1 MKLNLYLFILAVI
14 STVSV
19 YATKPNIDLSI
30 LDLDIT
36 DKINE
41 SKCKV
46 NKLISC
52 QVQYN
57 QCFLKNVL
65 NIKKCIEEFKSCIV
79 KKCKSEDLNSFEPN
93 KDNVKIL
100 GRAIYQ
106 NGYLWFGMTDSGVEY
121 TFNGKTTTISVT
133 ADTAS
138 FSEDNPAYIA
148 IYADGEVY
156 EKTLIKEKDTDFTV
170 NFDKKGKH
178 TVTFI
183 KLSESE
189 RGSLRINEIKADVKK
204 IIPTPEKKKK
214 IEFLG
219 DSITCAYGIDG
230 TGSDTFSTTIQ
241 DGSKSYAYLTA
252 KKFDADYSIV
262 AHSGI
267 CIFKNVPFNGDDT
280 PFVLP
285 PLYDKLGLT
294 MGPNIYDDGVFFL
307 QETTWDFKQYEP
319 DLIVINLGTNDDYY
333 FLFIDESL
341 IDSEKSA
348 FIQSYEDFITYLR
361 NIYPNAE
368 ILCTLGMMGQALY
381 PEIEQA
387 VNNYTTKTGDSHV
400 HSFKFSVQD
409 AEKNGLGADG
419 HPNAKS
425 HLIATQELV
434 DEIEKLYGWKSDPNV
449 KIDE

>member
-1 MKLNLYLFILAVI
+1 MKLNLYLFILAVY

-19 YATKPNIDLSI
+19 FAAKSITDLSGF
-30 LDLDIT
+30 DSDIIN
-36 DKINE
+36 KIKE
-41 SKCKV
+41 GKCKV
-46 NKLISC
+46 NQLFKC

-57 QCFLKNVL
+57 HCFLENVL
-65 NIKKCIEEFKSCIV
+65 NIKNCIEDFKDCIV
-79 KKCKSEDLNSFEPN
+79 KKCQSEDLNSFEPN
-93 KDNVKIL
+93 KENVKIL

-106 NGYLWFGMTDSGVEY
+106 NDYLWFGLTDSGIEY
-121 TFNGKTTTISVT
+121 TFNGKTTSINVT

-138 FSEDNPAYIA
+138 FSEDNPAYVA
-148 IYADGEVY
+148 IYADGDVY
-156 EKTLIKEKDTDFTV
+156 QKTLIKQKDTDFTV
-170 NFDKKGKH
+170 NFNEKGKH

-189 RGSLRINEIKADVKK
+189 RGSLRINEIKADAKK
-204 IIPTPEKKKK
+204 IKPTPEKKKK

-230 TGSDTFSTTIQ
+230 TGTDSYSTTIQ

-252 KKFDADYSIV
+252 KNFDADYSIV

-307 QETTWDFKQYEP
+307 QETTWDFKEYEP

-341 IDSEKSA
+341 LESEKLA
-348 FIQSYEDFITYLR
+348 FIQSYEDFITNIR
-361 NIYPNAE
+361 SIYPNAE

-387 VNNYTTKTGDSHV
+387 VNNYTTRTGDTHV
-400 HSFKFSVQD
+400 HSFMFSVQD
-409 AEKNGLGADG
+409 GEENGLGADG

-425 HLIATQELV
+425 HLIAAHELI
-434 DEIEKLYGWKSDPNV
+434 DEIEKLYGWKTNKKV
-449 KIDE
+449 NIDE

>member
-1 MKLNLYLFILAVI
+1 MKLNLYLLIFAVFSAVLVLA
-14 STVSV
+14 
-19 YATKPNIDLSI
+19 
-30 LDLDIT
+30 
-36 DKINE
+36 
-41 SKCKV
+41 
-46 NKLISC
+46 
-52 QVQYN
+52 
-57 QCFLKNVL
+57 
-65 NIKKCIEEFKSCIV
+65 KKDE
-79 KKCKSEDLNSFEPN
+79 LYTFEPT

-106 NGYLWFGMTDSGVEY
+106 NGYLWFGMTDSGIEY

-156 EKTLIKEKDTDFTV
+156 EKILIKEKDTDFTV

-341 IDSEKSA
+341 LASEKLA
-348 FIQSYEDFITYLR
+348 FIQSYEDFITHLR

-387 VNNYTTKTGDSHV
+387 VNNYTARTGDTHV
-400 HSFKFSVQD
+400 HSFKFSAQD
-409 AEKNGLGADG
+409 EEKNGLGADG

-425 HLIATQELV
+425 HLIAAHELI
-434 DEIEKLYGWKSDPNV
+434 DEIEKLYNWKPIKKIN
-449 KIDE
+449 IDE

>member
-1 MKLNLYLFILAVI
+1 L
-14 STVSV
+14 
-19 YATKPNIDLSI
+19 
-30 LDLDIT
+30 
-36 DKINE
+36 
-41 SKCKV
+41 
-46 NKLISC
+46 
-52 QVQYN
+52 
-57 QCFLKNVL
+57 
-65 NIKKCIEEFKSCIV
+65 
-79 KKCKSEDLNSFEPN
+79 
-93 KDNVKIL
+93 
-100 GRAIYQ
+100 
-106 NGYLWFGMTDSGVEY
+106 TDSGIEY
-121 TFNGKTTTISVT
+121 TFNGKTTSINVT
-133 ADTAS
+133 ADMAS
-138 FSEDNPAYIA
+138 LSEDNPAYVA

-156 EKTLIKEKDTDFTV
+156 QKTLIKQKDTDFTV

-204 IIPTPEKKKK
+204 IRPTPEKKKK

-230 TGSDTFSTTIQ
+230 TGTDTYSTTIQ

-307 QETTWDFKQYEP
+307 QETTWDFKEYEP

-341 IDSEKSA
+341 LASEKLA
-348 FIQSYEDFITYLR
+348 FIQSYEEFITSLR

-387 VNNYTTKTGDSHV
+387 VNNYTARTGDTHV
-400 HSFKFSVQD
+400 HSFMFSVQD
-409 AEKNGLGADG
+409 GEENGLGADG

-425 HLIATQELV
+425 HLIAAHELI
-434 DEIEKLYGWKSDPNV
+434 DEIEKLYGWKTNKKV
-449 KIDE
+449 NIDE

>member
-148 IYADGEVY
+148 IYADDEVY